1 MSDIRIRDVIEADL
15 PILCA
20 QQLDPEATRMAAFP
34 AREPEAFMAHWRV
47 KVLGD
52 ARNRKQTI
60 LFDGQ
65 VAGHIVSFEQGE
77 RRLVGYWLGKEY
89 WGRGIATRALSE
101 FLRKETH
108 RPLYAQVVKHNVASI
123 RVLEKCGFTVLGAEH
138 PIPGTEIEELTMVLT
153 RAPEGGADS
162 AR

>member
-15 PILCA
+15 PILCE
-20 QQLDPEATRMAAFP
+20 QQLDPDATRMAAFP
-34 AREPEAFMAHWRV
+34 SREPEAFMAHWRV

-65 VAGHIVSFEQGE
+65 VAGHIVSFVQGE
-77 RRLVGYWLGKEY
+77 RRLIGYWLGKEY

-101 FLRKETH
+101 FLLQETH
-108 RPLYAQVVKHNVASI
+108 RPLFAQVAKHNVASI
-123 RVLEKCGFTVLGAEH
+123 RVLEKCGFTHVGAE
-138 PIPGTEIEELTMVLT
+138 PPATGAEVEELTMLLT
-153 RAPEGGADS
+153 GKPQDDS
-162 AR
+162 TR

>member
-1 MSDIRIRDVIEADL
+1 MSDIRIRDVSEADL

-52 ARNRKQTI
+52 ASTRKQTI

-65 VAGHIVSFEQGE
+65 VAGHIGSWSQGE
-77 RRLVGYWLGKEY
+77 RRLIGYWLGKEY
-89 WGRGIATRALSE
+89 WGRGIATRALSD
-101 FLRKETH
+101 FLLQETH
-108 RPLYAQVVKHNVASI
+108 RPLYAQVAKHNVASI
-123 RVLEKCGFTVLGAEH
+123 RVLEKCGFTQVGAEVSAS
-138 PIPGTEIEELTMVLT
+138 GDEVEEVTMLL
-153 RAPEGGADS
+153 EG
-162 AR
+162 

>member
-1 MSDIRIRDVIEADL
+1 MHDIRIRDVIEDDL

-20 QQLDPEATRMAAFP
+20 QQLDSDATRMAAFP
-34 AREPEAFMAHWRV
+34 AREPEAFMAHWRN
-47 KVLGD
+47 KILGNP
-52 ARNRKQTI
+52 RVQKQTI
-60 LFDGQ
+60 LFDAQ

-77 RRLVGYWLGKEY
+77 KRLVGYWLGKEY
-89 WGRGIATRALSE
+89 WGRGIATCALSE

-123 RVLEKCGFTVLGAEH
+123 RVLEKCGFTVLGAE
-138 PIPGTEIEELTMVLT
+138 PPMPGAEIEELTMVLT
-153 RAPEGGADS
+153 RGTEGVDS

>member
-1 MSDIRIRDVIEADL
+1 MGDIHLRDVIEADL

-20 QQLDPEATRMAAFP
+20 QQLDPDATRMAAFP

-52 ARNRKQTI
+52 ARNRSQTI

-65 VAGHIVSFEQGE
+65 VAGHIGSFVQGE
-77 RRLVGYWLGKEY
+77 RRLIGYWLGKEY

-101 FLRKETH
+101 FLLQETQ
-108 RPLYAQVVKHNVASI
+108 RPLYAQVAKHNVGSI
-123 RVLEKCGFTVLGAEH
+123 RVLEKCGFTHVGAEV
-138 PIPGTEIEELTMVLT
+138 PATGAEVEELTMVLT
-153 RAPEGGADS
+153 RLPEGDS
-162 AR
+162 TR